1 LALSKWK
8 HAKFEILVKY
18 YSNDIQMKI
27 TFSASSI
34 SSRPV
39 TPESLEILDTNIP
52 EEPQKES
59 NPTREVLIGGDNC
72 ASRR

>member
-1 LALSKWK
+1 
-8 HAKFEILVKY
+8 
-18 YSNDIQMKI
+18 MKI